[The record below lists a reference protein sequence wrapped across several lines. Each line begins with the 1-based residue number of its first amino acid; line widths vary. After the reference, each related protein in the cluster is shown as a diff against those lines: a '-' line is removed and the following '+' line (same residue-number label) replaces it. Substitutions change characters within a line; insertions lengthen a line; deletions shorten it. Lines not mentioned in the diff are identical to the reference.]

1 MEYSEKVMEHFTNPH
16 NVGKLDDADGVG
28 EVGNAKCGDIMKMYL
43 KIEND
48 IITDVKFNT
57 YGCASAIATSSIA
70 TDMIKGQPLSEAL
83 KLTNKAVVEALD
95 GLPAVKIHCSVL
107 AEQAIKAAVKDYYDK
122 NGIEYNKADT
132 DYYKHIYSV
141 KHFAFFKVFEKEQFF
156 YTKEYC
162 KVKSP
167 YNKGPRCT
175 VPEASKHPY
184 CENIKEPARL

>member
-1 MEYSEKVMEHFTNPH
+1 MEYSEKVMEHFVNPH
-16 NVGKLDDADGVG
+16 NVGKLEDADGVG

-122 NGIEYNKADT
+122 NGIEYNAED
-132 DYYKHIYSV
+132 
-141 KHFAFFKVFEKEQFF
+141 FKFDED
-156 YTKEYC
+156 
-162 KVKSP
+162 
-167 YNKGPRCT
+167 
-175 VPEASKHPY
+175 HHH
-184 CENIKEPARL
+184 